1 MSHLICHNILSMLGS
16 KNHDSMITA
25 EQIYQ
30 GRDMFLKKKSAKRIE
45 GQFFP
50 GIIVFQN
57 RSEEIVKCNVQET
70 E

>member
-1 MSHLICHNILSMLGS
+1 MLGS
-16 KNHDSMITA
+16 KTHDSMITA

-30 GRDMFLKKKSAKRIE
+30 RQRYVFKKNRPFPAKRIE

-57 RSEEIVKCNVQET
+57 RSEEIVKCNVQGT

>member
-1 MSHLICHNILSMLGS
+1 MIRWSLLNRSIKAEICFK
-16 KNHDSMITA
+16 KNP
-25 EQIYQ
+25 
-30 GRDMFLKKKSAKRIE
+30 AKRIE

-57 RSEEIVKCNVQET
+57 RSEEIVKCNMQET